1 MFARAGKLIAVSFVV
16 IAGLV
21 ALALLLKPAK
31 YEAHMSFLVR
41 NDRAEPLVSADPH
54 QNAIQLGDVT
64 EEQINSEV
72 ELLGSSELLQG
83 VVRVCGLY
91 REFNGGNGQPT
102 GAAVEK
108 ATRKLGKNLVVTP
121 VRKSNLITVA
131 YSSPD
136 RERSVQVL
144 NELAREYLAKHLTLH
159 TADSAASFFAA
170 KSVDIQKQ
178 LDEAE
183 LTRADVLTRN
193 GYELLA
199 VQKQG
204 EVQQLVDAQRTIGEA
219 DASIAETDS
228 RLSTVMLEQR
238 MRAPRVVTQEKSS
251 ANQYTVEQ
259 LNTLLANLEN
269 KRTELAVKF
278 LPGDRLLVQQ
288 DQEIADTKAALA
300 TAMSM
305 HADDRTT
312 DVNPLRTALDGEADR
327 LREQR
332 AGLVSRRSNLGLQL
346 ARKRGEVGTM
356 EHAEI
361 GVDDLDR
368 RIKEL
373 EDTLA
378 LYRSKA
384 ISAQITDDLDQAKIS
399 NVVVAEAPLVPAL
412 PAPSPLNAFTG
423 LLFAVFA
430 SLAIGFGSEALK
442 ARAGMQLVEVEVQ

>member
-1 MFARAGKLIAVSFVV
+1 MFARAGKVIAISFVV
-16 IAGLV
+16 IAGLL
-21 ALALLLKPAK
+21 ALVLLLKPAK

-83 VVRVCGLY
+83 VVRACGLY
-91 REFNGGNGQPT
+91 KEFNGGGVQAT
-102 GAAVEK
+102 GASVEK

-131 YSSPD
+131 YASPD
-136 RERSVQVL
+136 RERSVEVL
-144 NELAREYLAKHLTLH
+144 NELAKEYLAKHLTLH
-159 TADSAASFFAA
+159 TADTAASFFAA
-170 KSVDIQKQ
+170 KSVDLQRQ

-183 LTRADVLTRN
+183 LRRADVLTRN
-193 GYELLA
+193 GYEMLP

-204 EVQQLVDAQRTIGEA
+204 EVQQLIDAQRTIGEA

-228 RLSTVMLEQR
+228 RLSTVMAEQR
-238 MRAPRVVTQEKSS
+238 MRQARVVTEEKSS

-269 KRTELAVKF
+269 KRTDLAAKF
-278 LPGDRLLVQQ
+278 LPGDRLLLEQ
-288 DQEIADTKAALA
+288 DQEIADTKRALEAAQA
-300 TAMSM
+300 M
-305 HADDRTT
+305 HADDTT
-312 DVNPLRTALDGEADR
+312 TNVNPLRLALDGEADK

-332 AGLVSRRSNLGLQL
+332 AGLVSRRSNLSLQV
-346 ARKRGEVGTM
+346 ARRRGEVGTM

-368 RIKEL
+368 QIKEL
-373 EDTLA
+373 EETLL
-378 LYRSKA
+378 LYRSKT
-384 ISAQITDDLDQAKIS
+384 ISAEITDDLDRAKIS
-399 NVVVAEAPLVPAL
+399 NVVIAESPIVPAL
-412 PAPSPLNAFTG
+412 PAPSPLNALTA

-430 SLAIGFGSEALK
+430 SLGIGFGYEVLK
-442 ARAGMQLVEVEVQ
+442 ARSGMTLREVEA